1 MKHRVHSSAWYCQDD
16 TSSDPFS
23 VASPATNGPPP
34 AAQQAQRGRD
44 TQRGAGGRHQRADMT
59 SSPGRDLAPFED
71 ESELLG
77 YNQDEEE
84 EEGEEL
90 FGDQMER
97 SVFLRFSDL

>member
-1 MKHRVHSSAWYCQDD
+1 MWHCQDD

-23 VASPATNGPPP
+23 LAASPGVNGQP
-34 AAQQAQRGRD
+34 QRRD
-44 TQRGAGGRHQRADMT
+44 APRGGRRGDAT

-84 EEGEEL
+84 EDGEEL
-90 FGDQMER
+90 FGC
-97 SVFLRFSDL
+97 LLYTSDAADE

>member
-1 MKHRVHSSAWYCQDD
+1 MFLWYCQED

-23 VASPATNGPPP
+23 LAASPDANR
-34 AAQQAQRGRD
+34 QQRGQRGR
-44 TQRGAGGRHQRADMT
+44 QADMT

-90 FGDQMER
+90 FGDQLER
-97 SVFLRFSDL
+97 SAVTWFNFFKWSIIFNAHI

>member
-1 MKHRVHSSAWYCQDD
+1 VSCCQDD

-23 VASPATNGPPP
+23 LAASPNVNGR
-34 AAQQAQRGRD
+34 QQLQNAQRGR
-44 TQRGAGGRHQRADMT
+44 RADMT

-77 YNQDEEE
+77 YNQDEED

-97 SVFLRFSDL
+97 